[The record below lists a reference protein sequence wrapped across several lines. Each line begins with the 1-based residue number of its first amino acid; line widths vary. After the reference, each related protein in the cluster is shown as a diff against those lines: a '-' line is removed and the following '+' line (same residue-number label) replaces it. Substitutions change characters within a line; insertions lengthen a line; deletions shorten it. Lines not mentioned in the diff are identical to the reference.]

1 MKSITYIS
9 QATSRLNGLPVPSG
23 LAMVYARSRRANST
37 TGITSVLAYKNG
49 YYLQTLE
56 GLEEK
61 VDSLFEVIKKDSF
74 HKNLLMI
81 FNHPIVDRHFPN
93 WPMKLTSNLQT
104 TEEFILYVE
113 SCVTGINNLD
123 PSQLSLLELFI
134 PTIRLYKTK
143 TGYSQ
148 ISKREKIVSIQYS
161 LRKWPN
167 FNEITP
173 TPATLELCAKLVGK
187 SLSHGEIYNST
198 LNQIQKQNLEATL
211 NQLKK
216 SGLLIM
222 KTKIVEEIV
231 VIENDI
237 IEEKTASSLFV
248 KFKKYL
254 SRKVA
259 I

>member
-1 MKSITYIS
+1 
-9 QATSRLNGLPVPSG
+9 
-23 LAMVYARSRRANST
+23 MVYARSRRANST

-56 GLEEK
+56 GPEDT
-61 VDSLFEVIKKDSF
+61 VDSLFETISNDDF
-74 HKNLLMI
+74 HKKIVVI
-81 FNHPIVDRHFPN
+81 FDRLIIKRNFPD

-104 TEEFILYVE
+104 TDEFINHVE
-113 SCVTGINNLD
+113 ACVNEINSLD
-123 PSQLSLLELFI
+123 PNQLSLLELFI
-134 PTIRLYKTK
+134 PTVRSYKTE
-143 TGYSQ
+143 TGYKKSTKKQ
-148 ISKREKIVSIQYS
+148 PEKSIQYS

-187 SLSHGEIYNST
+187 SLSHSEIFNT
-198 LNQIQKQNLEATL
+198 GLNQIQKQHLEETL
-211 NQLKK
+211 NKLEK
-216 SGLLIM
+216 SGLLLK
-222 KTKIVEEIV
+222 KTKI
-231 VIENDI
+231 
-237 IEEKTASSLFV
+237 IEENTAAEEKATSSLFD